1 MKGLD
6 TMLNYDELD
15 VVRVITNDDPEM
27 SREEVI
33 RTMEDMLSDDELPE
47 IIDDALQ
54 YDVIVSALGEL
65 RAMSDADFAAL
76 DLSVIDDDFDADEL

>member
-1 MKGLD
+1 
-6 TMLNYDELD
+6 MLNYDELD

-65 RAMSDADFAAL
+65 RH
-76 DLSVIDDDFDADEL
+76 VGC

>member
-76 DLSVIDDDFDADEL
+76 DLSVIDDDFDVDEL

>member
-1 MKGLD
+1 
-6 TMLNYDELD
+6 MLNYDELD

-65 RAMSDADFAAL
+65 RAMSDADLAAL
-76 DLSVIDDDFDADEL
+76 DLSVIDDDFDVDEL

>member
-1 MKGLD
+1 
-6 TMLNYDELD
+6 MLNYDELD

>member
-1 MKGLD
+1 
-6 TMLNYDELD
+6 MLNYDELD

-76 DLSVIDDDFDADEL
+76 DLSVIDDDFDVDEL